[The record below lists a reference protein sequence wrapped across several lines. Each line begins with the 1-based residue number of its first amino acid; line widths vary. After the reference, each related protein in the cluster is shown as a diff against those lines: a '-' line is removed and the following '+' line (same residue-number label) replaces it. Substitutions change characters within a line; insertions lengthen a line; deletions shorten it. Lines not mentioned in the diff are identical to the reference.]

1 MVSKKKKKKGGEY
14 NTSVQVFNCEIVYH
28 FFIQQCLKQIN
39 NNYCGNSVGI
49 SCSDNSTQN
58 CIVDDSDFE
67 VENGLVLAI
76 FAIPIASVALIICI
90 IVFTRIVLK
99 KKRWHKMLHRP
110 TNYHRSLPQ
119 HKVNQCKFKIIL
131 YSKIIANQ
139 RYKLKIQSQ
148 NIKLI
153 SKSSRYCI

>member
-1 MVSKKKKKKGGEY
+1 MSL
-14 NTSVQVFNCEIVYH
+14 SW
-28 FFIQQCLKQIN
+28 LRALRSSLQIN

-90 IVFTRIVLK
+90 IVLKVRIVLK
-99 KKRWHKMLHRP
+99 KKAVAQNVAPSNELPPIATP
-110 TNYHRSLPQ
+110 TQSQPMQIQDNIVQQNHSQPTIQIENTKSKY
-119 HKVNQCKFKIIL
+119 KVNQ
-131 YSKIIANQ
+131 
-139 RYKLKIQSQ
+139 
-148 NIKLI
+148 
-153 SKSSRYCI
+153 